1 MESSILSLQQASQY
15 LGVSQAAL
23 RAWKRGG
30 KGPVFFRA
38 GKLLRF
44 RRSDLDLWIEGQ
56 LVKPKQTQ

>member
-1 MESSILSLQQASQY
+1 MELSNLSLQQASEY

-23 RAWKRGG
+23 RAWKRVG

-44 RRSDLDLWIEGQ
+44 RRSDLDLWIQER
-56 LVKPKQTQ
+56 LVKPKRTQ